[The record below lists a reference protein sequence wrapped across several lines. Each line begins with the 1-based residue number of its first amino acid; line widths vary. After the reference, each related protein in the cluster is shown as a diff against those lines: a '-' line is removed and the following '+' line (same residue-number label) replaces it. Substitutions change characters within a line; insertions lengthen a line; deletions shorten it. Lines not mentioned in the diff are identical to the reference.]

1 MCAVSET
8 TANAVVGVRITNV
21 QGFYISYNYDIM
33 STNNLSKEAETRLL
47 NFFNN
52 TIEPETL
59 AKTIRQLNYIV
70 ALGVLRK
77 HETLQNE
84 IINVENG
91 FFWLNELAE
100 ILNPYLDLE

>member
-1 MCAVSET
+1 M
-8 TANAVVGVRITNV
+8 GFIHQNV
-21 QGFYISYNYDIM
+21 AFM

-84 IINVENG
+84 IINVENS
-91 FFWLNELAE
+91 FYWLNELAE

>member
-1 MCAVSET
+1 
-8 TANAVVGVRITNV
+8 
-21 QGFYISYNYDIM
+21 M
-33 STNNLSKEAETRLL
+33 STNNLSKETETRLL

-59 AKTIRQLNYIV
+59 AKTIRQLNHIV

>member
-1 MCAVSET
+1 M
-8 TANAVVGVRITNV
+8 GFIHQNV
-21 QGFYISYNYDIM
+21 EFMN
-33 STNNLSKEAETRLL
+33 TNNLSKEAETRLL

-84 IINVENG
+84 IINVENS
-91 FFWLNELAE
+91 FYWLNELAE